1 MTRTDHQPWKQDTRS
16 ADGGSTAR
24 AADTSGGTPR
34 PGSAARAVLGSQ
46 ELLSVEQLSQ
56 WLQVPKQTVYR
67 WRSFG
72 GGPRGF
78 RIGRH
83 VRYAVSDV
91 RDWLDTQRDR

>member
-1 MTRTDHQPWKQDTRS
+1 MEARRWVRARRTNKPD
-16 ADGGSTAR
+16 
-24 AADTSGGTPR
+24 AADPSGLDRAEPSGGTP
-34 PGSAARAVLGSQ
+34 AAGLRTQ

-67 WRSFG
+67 WRSCG

-83 VRYAVSDV
+83 VRYAASDV
-91 RDWLDTQRDR
+91 RDWLDTQRDT